1 MKKIVALLLSGVM
14 LSSLVL
20 CGCTP
25 KETDEKDP
33 AGSVESTT
41 EAVSEAPEFWLNGEN
56 LRKAQEYCAS
66 VDPKGDAG
74 VPVFIDGIRGNGS
87 TIVNDDLVF
96 FNYSSLDGDSLGI
109 NVNRDTGEVTFSIDM
124 MYRDDGYAAEA
135 SFYLGEFEEFFD
147 KVCADPESIELSN
160 KSALNFY
167 KEAIKSDFPIIFS
180 RMIAFSD
187 VALSEAGLGLKDL
200 GIDLGDKY
208 RAIDPKQETSKEV
221 VVTDEHTFE
230 NGICTD
236 CGITWV
242 EYYCGLVYKF
252 AKPIV
257 NQGDISISGQKSPSM
272 LSPADELTYSE
283 NSGCNARMCY
293 HHVETDNDAGIKKDD
308 YCNIYITHYGST
320 EIEIHYL
327 YRQQKFSTG
336 GKCYTYYVIIQ
347 AKPGELD
354 KVFESKE
361 SLKNHLKDC
370 DLAINPEGQNIETV
384 YVVNEFAKEKVGPL
398 METDGL
404 TFLTKDEII
413 DRFWN
418 LRSTFF
424 TSLDNGMIWM
434 KTSLKDFGFNWQ

>member
-25 KETDEKDP
+25 KETE
-33 AGSVESTT
+33 AQNTSVSVVEST
-41 EAVSEAPEFWLNGEN
+41 EVGFNNPANMLNEEN
-56 LRKAQEYCAS
+56 VEKAQKYCVS
-66 VDPKGDAG
+66 VDPEGDDG
-74 VPVFIDGIRGNGS
+74 IPVFIDGIRGSGS
-87 TIVNDDLVF
+87 TMVDDKLVH
-96 FNYSSLDGDSLGI
+96 FNYQSLDGDNLDI
-109 NVNRDTGEVTFSIDM
+109 NVHRDTGEVSFSIDM
-124 MYRDDGYAAEA
+124 KYRDECYAADA
-135 SFYLGEFEEFFD
+135 SFYLGGFEEFFD
-147 KVCADPESIELSN
+147 KVCADPASVEPYN
-160 KSALNFY
+160 KSALNTNLDDL
-167 KEAIKSDFPIIFS
+167 KNDFPIIFS
-180 RMIAFSD
+180 RIIAFTDVAFSD
-187 VALSEAGLGLKDL
+187 AGLGFRDL
-200 GIDLGDKY
+200 GIDFGDKY
-208 RAIDPKQETSKEV
+208 RAIDPKQRTSKEV
-221 VVTDEHTFE
+221 EITNEHQFE

-242 EYYCGLVYKF
+242 EYYCGLVFKF
-252 AKPIV
+252 AKPVV
-257 NQGDISISGQKSPSM
+257 NLGKITIPGQKSPSM
-272 LSPADELTYSE
+272 LSPVDEVTYFE
-283 NSGCNARMCY
+283 DSGCNAGMCY

-347 AKPGELD
+347 TKPGELD

-384 YVVNEFAKEKVGPL
+384 YVVNKFAEEQVGPM
-398 METDGL
+398 MEADGL

-413 DRFWN
+413 DRFWD
-418 LRSTFF
+418 LRSAFF
-424 TSLDNGMIWM
+424 TSLDNGMLWM
-434 KTSLKDFGFNWQ
+434 KTSLKDFGFNWK

>member
-109 NVNRDTGEVTFSIDM
+109 NVKRDTGEVTFSIDM

-242 EYYCGLVYKF
+242 KYYCGLVYKF
-252 AKPIV
+252 AKPVV
-257 NQGDISISGQKSPSM
+257 NLGTISITGQKSASM
-272 LSPADELTYSE
+272 ISPADEVTYFES
-283 NSGCNARMCY
+283 SDCNAGMRY
-293 HHVETDNDAGIKKDD
+293 QHVEIDNDAGIKKEDF
-308 YCNIYITHYGST
+308 CNIYINHYDST
-320 EIEIHYL
+320 EIEIQYH
-327 YRQQKFSTG
+327 YRQQKFSKG

-361 SLKNHLKDC
+361 SLKNYLRKV
-370 DLAINPEGQNIETV
+370 LISINPEGERIEET
-384 YVVNEFAKEKVGPL
+384 YGVNELAEKEVRPR
-398 METDGL
+398 MEADGL
-404 TFLTKDEII
+404 TYFTKDEII
-413 DRFWN
+413 DRFWTY
-418 LRSTFF
+418 RSNFF
-424 TSLDNGMIWM
+424 TSLENGMIWM
-434 KTSLKDFGFNWQ
+434 KTSLKDFGFNWK

>member
-25 KETDEKDP
+25 KETE
-33 AGSVESTT
+33 AQNTSVSVVEST
-41 EAVSEAPEFWLNGEN
+41 EVGFNNPANMLNEEN
-56 LRKAQEYCAS
+56 VEKAQKYCVS
-66 VDPKGDAG
+66 VDPEGDEG
-74 VPVFIDGIRGNGS
+74 IPVFIDGIRGSGS
-87 TIVNDDLVF
+87 TMVDDKLVH
-96 FNYSSLDGDSLGI
+96 FNYQSLDGDNLDI
-109 NVNRDTGEVTFSIDM
+109 NVHRDTGEVSFSIDM
-124 MYRDDGYAAEA
+124 KYRDECYAADA
-135 SFYLGEFEEFFD
+135 SFYLGGFEEFFD
-147 KVCADPESIELSN
+147 KVCADPASVEPYN
-160 KSALNFY
+160 KSALNTNLDDL
-167 KEAIKSDFPIIFS
+167 KNDFPIIFS
-180 RMIAFSD
+180 RIIAFTDVAFSD
-187 VALSEAGLGLKDL
+187 AGLGFRDL
-200 GIDLGDKY
+200 GIDFGDKY
-208 RAIDPKQETSKEV
+208 RAIDPKQRTSKEV
-221 VVTDEHTFE
+221 EITNEHQFE

-242 EYYCGLVYKF
+242 EYYCGLVFKF
-252 AKPIV
+252 AKPVV
-257 NQGDISISGQKSPSM
+257 NLGRISIPGQKSPSM
-272 LSPADELTYSE
+272 LSPVDEVTYFE
-283 NSGCNARMCY
+283 DSGCNAGMCY

-347 AKPGELD
+347 TKPGELD

-384 YVVNEFAKEKVGPL
+384 YVVNKFAEEQVGPM
-398 METDGL
+398 MEADGL

-413 DRFWN
+413 DRFWD
-418 LRSTFF
+418 LRSAFF

-434 KTSLKDFGFNWQ
+434 KTSLKDFGFNWK